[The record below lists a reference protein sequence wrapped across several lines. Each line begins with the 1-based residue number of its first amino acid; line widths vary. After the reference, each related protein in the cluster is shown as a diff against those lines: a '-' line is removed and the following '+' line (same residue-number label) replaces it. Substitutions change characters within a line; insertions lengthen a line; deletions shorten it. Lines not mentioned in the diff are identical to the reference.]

1 MRSACLENC
10 FAAPPSAAA
19 IQRELGPGDVVHIPV
34 GVPHQLVLPEGESF
48 LYDLTKFNE
57 EPLESP

>member
-1 MRSACLENC
+1 MLRGS
-10 FAAPPSAAA
+10 SIRGG

-34 GVPHQLVLPEGESF
+34 GIPHQLVLPEGESF